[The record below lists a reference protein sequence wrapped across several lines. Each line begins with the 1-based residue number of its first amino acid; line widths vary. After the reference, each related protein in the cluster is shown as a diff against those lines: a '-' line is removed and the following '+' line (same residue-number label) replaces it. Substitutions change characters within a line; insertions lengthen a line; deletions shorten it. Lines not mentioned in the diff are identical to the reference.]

1 MKKAYRG
8 VSDFNP
14 EESDNWLETATVK
27 MFKHAKVNRNKFGS
41 DSESDRTSRKKKREG
56 KPHSSYL

>member
-1 MKKAYRG
+1 MKRAYQG

-27 MFKHAKVNRNKFGS
+27 MFKHAKVNRSKFGS
-41 DSESDRTSRKKKREG
+41 DESDRTSRKKKRAG